1 MLGEKHVC
9 VWRAHRHGRKGHT
22 GGWGPAQLGTHC
34 GKTRIYKRE
43 CHGVMVH
50 SFRGLTSSLLFVKE
64 TSSQSLIIT
73 PFSLHFPRL
82 QGSYHPKRGGFVKQN
97 FHPVCFRGGSA
108 FGEGPE
114 GIVQTPDVITT
125 PSPQF
130 T

>member
-1 MLGEKHVC
+1 MCVFGVHIGMGE
-9 VWRAHRHGRKGHT
+9 RATPGT
-22 GGWGPAQLGTHC
+22 GVPLSWEPTVEKPVFTQ
-34 GKTRIYKRE
+34 RE

-50 SFRGLTSSLLFVKE
+50 SFKGLTSSLLFVKE
-64 TSSQSLIIT
+64 TSSQSLITT

-82 QGSYHPKRGGFVKQN
+82 QGSCHPKRGGFVKQN

-108 FGEGPE
+108 FGERPE